1 MVVAS
6 LFLFVAL
13 VPYPIV
19 GEYWGIFWYLIAW
32 PFSGL
37 LKPLWAFSDI
47 IYVLVTTV
55 LAASVWAL
63 VIYVCVR
70 GSLRYINEP

>member
-1 MVVAS
+1 MAVAS

-47 IYVLVTTV
+47 ISRTGHYRAGTD
-55 LAASVWAL
+55 
-63 VIYVCVR
+63 R
-70 GSLRYINEP
+70 